1 MINLL
6 TIEAKE
12 KLVRDWHLRQLMV
25 ILGLVIILFLVA
37 ATFNIALWLNFNIQ
51 KQPLIPQFSLG
62 QDSPFVSGQEA
73 NLVKGKISQL
83 IKWWPNENWS
93 ELIVKIEKVQPTTAK
108 INQIAGTLSEKDG
121 TLNMVIT
128 GQTTNRQ
135 DLVKFVDDLS
145 KDNSFSK
152 VDLPIESLLIASNG
166 QFTINLTVKNN
177 D

>member
-12 KLVRDWHLRQLMV
+12 KLVRDWRLRQLV
-25 ILGLVIILFLVA
+25 VALGLITILFLVA
-37 ATFNIALWLNFNIQ
+37 ATFNIALWLNFSIQ
-51 KQPLIPQFSLG
+51 KQPLVSQLSINKN
-62 QDSPFVSGQEA
+62 SPFVSEKDTDQVKDKIGQ
-73 NLVKGKISQL
+73 LM
-83 IKWWPNENWS
+83 KWWPSDNWS
-93 ELIVKIEKVQPTTAK
+93 ALIVKIEKVQPTTTK
-108 INQIAGTLSEKDG
+108 INQIAGALSEKDG
-121 TLNMVIT
+121 ILNMVIT
-128 GQTTNRQ
+128 GETTNRQ

-145 KDNSFSK
+145 QDNSFSK